1 MLASRVLPV
10 ALAVALVGWSMH
22 ARADEPTAAPP
33 AGSETPA
40 TVRPAQVTVDAA
52 TGAQSV
58 LVPRGCTPV
67 RQTSGQLVVLCPY
80 AAPKLEAPV
89 VQAAASAPAPAKATR
104 TEWYGWQILLGDG
117 ASLASGIATGL
128 LSEPG
133 TGAAVGL
140 TGYALG
146 APVVH
151 WSHGQVGQGFGSL
164 ALRVGT
170 PVSLAFW
177 SFLAFGLSGSDAD
190 TATLAAGASAVLG
203 MGAAMIVDVAVLAH
217 EKVPTEAT
225 QARTKPEPSLRW
237 TPTAGY
243 DGKRN
248 ALTVGLSGSF

>member
-104 TEWYGWQILLGDG
+104 TEWYG
-117 ASLASGIATGL
+117 
-128 LSEPG
+128 
-133 TGAAVGL
+133 
-140 TGYALG
+140 
-146 APVVH
+146 
-151 WSHGQVGQGFGSL
+151 
-164 ALRVGT
+164 
-170 PVSLAFW
+170 
-177 SFLAFGLSGSDAD
+177 
-190 TATLAAGASAVLG
+190 
-203 MGAAMIVDVAVLAH
+203 
-217 EKVPTEAT
+217 
-225 QARTKPEPSLRW
+225 
-237 TPTAGY
+237 
-243 DGKRN
+243 
-248 ALTVGLSGSF
+248 